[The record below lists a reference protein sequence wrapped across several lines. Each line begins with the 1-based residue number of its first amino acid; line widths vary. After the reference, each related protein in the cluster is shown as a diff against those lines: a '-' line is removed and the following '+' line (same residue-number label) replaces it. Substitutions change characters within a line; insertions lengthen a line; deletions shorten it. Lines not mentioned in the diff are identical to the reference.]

1 MLYRL
6 SKEDNTIELMPYAD
20 FESLAKK
27 EKDLENLLAENLG
40 DFYSCTFPVNF
51 PNDAYFSRK
60 S

>member
-27 EKDLENLLAENLG
+27 RRILKILAI
-40 DFYSCTFPVNF
+40 SI
-51 PNDAYFSRK
+51 
-60 S
+60 

>member
-27 EKDLENLLAENLG
+27 RRILKIFWLKILVI
-40 DFYSCTFPVNF
+40 SI
-51 PNDAYFSRK
+51 
-60 S
+60 